1 MTATIVNTA
10 DKQGS
15 VRFAKTA
22 TGTLVNVSYVATCT
36 SQAKPGYE
44 IWLTSPMDQVLGQT
58 GHRTALTRKFGVTAT
73 LLIDG
78 STTTM
83 VGFDALPVL

>member
-1 MTATIVNTA
+1 
-10 DKQGS
+10 
-15 VRFAKTA
+15 
-22 TGTLVNVSYVATCT
+22 
-36 SQAKPGYE
+36 
-44 IWLTSPMDQVLGQT
+44 MDQVLGQT